1 MNVQISTCAH
11 EINENQKKREIVDKT
26 YAYLI
31 NLVYLER
38 YVCAANIASIDRAS
52 LGEQNR
58 RKARFFS
65 GEKFRF
71 SFYPR
76 IVETRSHLCKLQRK
90 STKASRSAAALAKVS
105 VKEMQQHLLRIT
117 LRYAWLRDGILRH
130 ISCCSSSRNHV
141 IGSFTWSSRA
151 FPHVYKHIT

>member
-1 MNVQISTCAH
+1 MKT
-11 EINENQKKREIVDKT
+11 KKKGEIVEKT

-31 NLVYLER
+31 NLVYLEQ
-38 YVCAANIASIDRAS
+38 YVGAANIASIDRVS

-76 IVETRSHLCKLQRK
+76 IVETRSHLCKL
-90 STKASRSAAALAKVS
+90 
-105 VKEMQQHLLRIT
+105 
-117 LRYAWLRDGILRH
+117 
-130 ISCCSSSRNHV
+130 
-141 IGSFTWSSRA
+141 
-151 FPHVYKHIT
+151 